1 MVSTSPVSPARPV
14 RRIRLIP
21 SGTDGGRKQPTRTP
35 ATRQRRLT
43 STASL
48 GPGSGTDTTAPS
60 PGATPHAAASRDAAS
75 RAWPGRPGSSGVDEL
90 TALLATCKG
99 NTFYNRRDEA
109 VIRLFLDTGM
119 RAGELLGLEL
129 DDVDREQSMA
139 FVTGKGGRGR
149 ACRYGVKTAEVLRH

>member
-1 MVSTSPVSPARPV
+1 M
-14 RRIRLIP
+14 
-21 SGTDGGRKQPTRTP
+21 
-35 ATRQRRLT
+35 
-43 STASL
+43 
-48 GPGSGTDTTAPS
+48 
-60 PGATPHAAASRDAAS
+60 
-75 RAWPGRPGSSGVDEL
+75 
-90 TALLATCKG
+90 LATCKG